1 MSCAC
6 WSRSWTDA
14 PWISAPETERTIEQL
29 REVISGLE

>member
-14 PWISAPETERTIEQL
+14 PWISAPEIEVTIEQL
-29 REVISGLE
+29 REVINWLK